1 MDSADKK
8 VTPLSE
14 WGEQKSIPE
23 KKGETNEKISLGNS
37 VESVEKG
44 NFGKGVFSAPIAFL
58 TPELS
63 PRLSR
68 GELKKLCCSI

>member
-1 MDSADKK
+1 VSERVDSLEGKEEVILMA
-8 VTPLSE
+8 LA
-14 WGEQKSIPE
+14 QR
-23 KKGETNEKISLGNS
+23 KI
-37 VESVEKG
+37 
-44 NFGKGVFSAPIAFL
+44 